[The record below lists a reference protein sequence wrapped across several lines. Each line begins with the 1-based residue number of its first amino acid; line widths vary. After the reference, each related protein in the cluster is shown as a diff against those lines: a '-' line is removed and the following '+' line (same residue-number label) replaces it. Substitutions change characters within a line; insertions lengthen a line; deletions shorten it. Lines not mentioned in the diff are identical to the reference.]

1 MSNLVERWMDVG
13 FTEYEAKAYVALL
26 RLGSATGYQ
35 VAKESGVPRSM
46 VYEILNKLVAR
57 GAVATQS
64 FTEAV
69 RYAPVPPDHL
79 LGRMRRELEDN
90 LTALTH
96 DLKGVATGSTAPGG
110 TWNLAGRKNVLAY
123 ARQMIEKAQRE
134 VTLVVGDDDELDELL
149 PQLQEAHAR
158 GVALVVISP
167 VAYDA
172 GDVPIVVYPHGQSL
186 RQATGH
192 GLALIVDGSELL
204 IGEVDRSESAAW
216 TTNGFAVA
224 LILWCLKREMAGL
237 SESRSPYASRPK
249 RRSAR

>member
-1 MSNLVERWMDVG
+1 MSLVERWMDVG

-35 VAKESGVPRSM
+35 VAKASGVPRSM
-46 VYEILNKLVAR
+46 VYEILNKLIAR

-64 FTEAV
+64 SAEAV
-69 RYAPVPPDHL
+69 RYAPVPPEHL

-90 LTALTH
+90 LAALTH
-96 DLKGVATGSTAPGG
+96 DLKGLTSGSAAPGG
-110 TWNLAGRKNVLAY
+110 AWNLAGRKNILAC
-123 ARQMIEKAQRE
+123 ARQMIEQAQSE
-134 VTLVVGDDDELDELL
+134 VALVVGDDDELDELL
-149 PQLQEAHAR
+149 PQLQAAHAR

-172 GDVPIVVYPHGQSL
+172 GDAPVVVYPRGKSL
-186 RQATGH
+186 RQAAGH
-192 GLALIVDGSELL
+192 GLALIVDGKASLT
-204 IGEVDRSESAAW
+204 GEVDRSESAVW

-224 LILWCLKREMAGL
+224 LTLWCLKREMAGL
-237 SESRSPYASRPK
+237 PESRPPHASRPK